1 MALRSIEILLAEH
14 REVRGL
20 LSELEALTSRLQT
33 GPGTPADSLP
43 NLGRIT
49 DMLRRDLA
57 LHIKKEND
65 GLFPALRSLMPEEA
79 GPIAVMQS
87 EHEEINELLRGL
99 LEGVAH
105 LKCCPTPEGYG
116 SSQVRQ
122 QGGSLIQALRSHLLE
137 EEQVLFPL
145 AEDFMSAEE
154 DRQVAYAY
162 EQITASFSPASRA
175 K

>member
-14 REVRGL
+14 REVRSL
-20 LSELEALTSRLQT
+20 LSELESLISRLQS
-33 GPGTPADSLP
+33 GPGAPADSLP
-43 NLGRIT
+43 ALGRIT
-49 DMLRRDLA
+49 DMLRRGLA
-57 LHIKKEND
+57 VHIKKEND
-65 GLFPALRSLMPEEA
+65 GLFPALRTLMPEEA

-87 EHEEINELLRGL
+87 EHEEVNELLRGL

-154 DRQVAYAY
+154 DRQVAYVY
-162 EQITASFSPASRA
+162 EQITANFAPAPRA